1 MAYREYLKRLLTAV
15 FLIIL
20 LIGLWYLRSILMLG
34 FSAAMLAVALSV
46 PSGWLQQ
53 RGLPRSLANIIS
65 VVGFFGVTILLGF
78 AIFPTVIEEAGNL
91 FASLPT
97 ALLQAAESY
106 ELWRLGSDNLRFV
119 LPALNYGEVRAAL
132 EGLGLQAGDISAIV
146 MPLVNSTLPVLQGVG
161 SVVFGLIAN
170 LAIVIFVSI
179 FFLVEPATYV
189 KASLMLVPHTYQARA
204 LEIWDE
210 LYRTMTNWVSAQIIS
225 ISITVFL
232 VWFVLGVLLG
242 MSHSLT
248 VALFAG
254 VATFIPNLGS
264 IIPLIPI
271 AIFTA
276 ADDPAKL
283 LIIAPAYLMIQLLE
297 SNVLTPYIVKLEL
310 DIPAGGLLLFQVVA
324 AAALGALGVLLAI
337 PLLALVITLVREI
350 YSYDVLRL
358 NQRGLLFFTD
368 RTGGLR
374 VHPGNVDHEVVSE
387 ENGRSAPTTPAT
399 PTASTTPANP
409 PTQPTI

>member
-1 MAYREYLKRLLTAV
+1 MNYREYLKRLLTAV

-20 LIGLWYLRSILMLG
+20 LISLWYLRYILMLG
-34 FSAAMLAVALSV
+34 FTAAMVAVALSV
-46 PSGWLQQ
+46 PAGWLQQ
-53 RGLPRSLANIIS
+53 KGLGRGSANIIA

-78 AIFPTVIEEAGNL
+78 AIFPTVIEEASNL

-106 ELWRLGSDNLRFV
+106 ELWRLSSDNLRVV
-119 LPALNYGEVRAAL
+119 LPALNYSEVRAAL
-132 EGLGLQAGDISAIV
+132 EALGIQAGDISNIV

-170 LAIVIFVSI
+170 IAIIIFVSI

-189 KASLMLVPHTYQARA
+189 KASLMLVPHHYQARA

-232 VWFVLGVLLG
+232 VWFILGVLLG

-271 AIFTA
+271 VIFTA

-283 LIIAPAYLMIQLLE
+283 LIIVPAYLLIQLLE

-324 AAALGALGVLLAI
+324 ATALGALGVLLSI

-350 YSYDVLRL
+350 YSYDILRL
-358 NQRGLLFFTD
+358 NERGLLFFTD

-374 VHPGNVDHEVVSE
+374 VHRGHEEREGVTE
-387 ENGRSAPTTPAT
+387 ENGRSSAT
-399 PTASTTPANP
+399 STTPTTTH
-409 PTQPTI
+409 PTV